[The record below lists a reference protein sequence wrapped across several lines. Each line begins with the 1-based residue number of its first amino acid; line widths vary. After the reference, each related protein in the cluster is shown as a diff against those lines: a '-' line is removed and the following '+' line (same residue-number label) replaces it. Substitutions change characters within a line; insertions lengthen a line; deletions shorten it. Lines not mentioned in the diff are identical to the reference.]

1 MSEANRAIDST
12 TTPVITDVRKIGD
25 ISQRPPRTLWGDARR
40 RFLKHRLAVLGSLVI
55 IFFTLAVLVGPSIY
69 TVDREALNFDVPTMA
84 GPTWEAPMGT
94 DDLGRDILARAL
106 FGGRV
111 TLAVGVTAMLIAIL
125 VGTIVGSISGF
136 FGGYLDQLLMWITD
150 TFLSMPTL
158 PLFLLIVYLFRD
170 TLTRALGPETGIFLL
185 VVSVIGLLTWM
196 PTARVVRASF
206 QTLKHREFVEAA
218 TCLGVGPLAIMF
230 RHILPNVMS
239 PIIVAATLGVGT
251 AIITESTLSF
261 LGVGFPPDLPTWGRL
276 VTDGQNFLELAPHMS
291 LLPSL
296 LIFLTVLS
304 INFIGDGLRDAL
316 DPRSRL

>member
-1 MSEANRAIDST
+1 MTAADNAGAPGKPPTVDVRAI
-12 TTPVITDVRKIGD
+12 GD
-25 ISQRPPRTLWGDARR
+25 LAQRPPRTLWGDARR
-40 RFLKHRLAVLGSLVI
+40 RFLRHTLAVAGSIMV
-55 IFFTLAVLVGPSIY
+55 IFFTMAVLFGPSVY
-69 TVDREALNFDVPTMA
+69 TKDREELNFDVPTMA
-84 GPTWEAPMGT
+84 PPSAAAPMGT

-111 TLAVGVTAMLIAIL
+111 TLAVGISAMIIAIL
-125 VGTIVGSISGF
+125 LGTIIGAISGY
-136 FGGYLDQLLMWITD
+136 FGGIVDQILMWITD

-170 TLTRALGPETGIFLL
+170 TLTRSLGPEVGIFLL
-185 VVSVIGLLTWM
+185 VVGVIGVLTWM

-218 TCLGVGPLAIMF
+218 TCLGVRPSAIMF
-230 RHILPNVMS
+230 RHILPNVIS

-276 VTDGQNFLELAPHMS
+276 VTDGQNFLEFAPHMS
-291 LLPSL
+291 LLPAL

-304 INFIGDGLRDAL
+304 INFVGDGLRDAL